1 MKSAMMVLRIVL
13 AAAFT
18 ALVIAVP
25 VKLEL
30 AAALSAATAS
40 VMLVVGVLAS
50 RRRVAVGA

>member
-1 MKSAMMVLRIVL
+1 LVS

-40 VMLVVGVLAS
+40 VMLVGVVAS
-50 RRRVAVGA
+50 RRRAAVGA